1 VVHVI
6 RTRHQG
12 VPDIIHI
19 KTRELRKV
27 VFASSL
33 GTVFEWYDFFLYAT
47 LAPFFAFLFFPPGN
61 ETAALLAAFATYA
74 AGFIVRPF
82 GAIIFGRFG
91 DIVGRKYVF
100 LITILLMGGSTF
112 ATGLL
117 PTFAQIGWLAPLLL
131 VTLRITQGLALGGE
145 YGGAATYVAE
155 HTASDH
161 RAYVTSLIQTTATG
175 GFLLSL
181 LVILFCRLG
190 IAEDDF
196 ALWGWRIPFLLSLV
210 LLVLSIYIRL
220 RLNESPLFQ
229 YIKSRGEASTRPLFD
244 SFLRYPN
251 NKNALLALLGA
262 AAGQGVVWYTGQFY
276 ALFFLQI
283 TMKVDYLIAY
293 GIMISALLIAL
304 PLFLFF
310 GWLSDR
316 VGRKQVILAGCLLA
330 ALTYF
335 PLFKM
340 LGQAVNPD
348 LVAFQERTEVVLR
361 ANPAT
366 CNIHVFV
373 GPWSQFTD
381 CDSARD
387 FLTDRGVSFR
397 VEPVPAGETPAITV
411 ADSEPVPIENWK
423 RTDASERVMAT
434 LVAKG
439 FPQRADPGD
448 INLPLAVFIIV
459 VMMSYVAMV
468 YAPIAALLVEMFPT
482 AIRYTSVSLPYHI
495 GNGWFGGMLPLLA
508 TASVAATGN
517 IYNGLWYPV
526 IIATMSLVIGGLFL
540 RDTRGRELTGAGYD
554 APAGRR

>member
-1 VVHVI
+1 VVQVI

-19 KTRELRKV
+19 RPKELRRV
-27 VFASSL
+27 VFASSF

-47 LAPFFAFLFFPPGN
+47 LAPFFAALFFPPGN

-74 AGFIVRPF
+74 AGFVVRPF
-82 GAIIFGRFG
+82 GALIFGRFG
-91 DIVGRKYVF
+91 DTIGRKYVF
-100 LITILLMGGSTF
+100 LITILLMGGATF

-117 PTFAQIGWLAPLLL
+117 PTFEQIGWLAPLLL

-155 HTASDH
+155 HTVSEH
-161 RAYVTSLIQTTATG
+161 RGYVTSLIQTTATG

-181 LVILFCRLG
+181 LVILFCRIV

-196 ALWGWRIPFLLSLV
+196 AQWGWRIPFLLSLV

-220 RLNESPLFQ
+220 RLSESPLFQ
-229 YIKSRGEASTRPLFD
+229 YLKSSGQATGRPIFE
-244 SFLRYPN
+244 SFFRYPN

-262 AAGQGVVWYTGQFY
+262 AAGQGVIWYTGQFY

-293 GIMISALLIAL
+293 GIMISALLISL

-316 VGRKQVILAGCLLA
+316 VGRKQVIMVGCILA

-335 PLFKM
+335 PLFQM
-340 LGQAVNPD
+340 LAQAVNPA
-348 LVAFQERTEVVLR
+348 LVAFQERTEVTLR
-361 ANPAT
+361 ADPAQ
-366 CNIHVFV
+366 CNVHVFV
-373 GPWSQFTD
+373 GPWSDYTD
-381 CDSARD
+381 CDNARD
-387 FLTDRGVSFR
+387 FLTDRGVSFNI
-397 VEPVPAGETPAITV
+397 VDAAPGAPQTITV
-411 ADSEPVPIENWK
+411 AGSRPIPIENWS
-423 RTDASERVMAT
+423 RDDAGAAVLSALRAV
-434 LVAKG
+434 G
-439 FPQRADPGD
+439 FPESANPAQ

-495 GNGWFGGMLPLLA
+495 GNGWFGGMLPLLS
-508 TASVAATGN
+508 TAAVAATGN
-517 IYNGLWYPV
+517 IYNGLWYPIGV
-526 IIATMSLVIGGLFL
+526 AITSVVIGGLFL
-540 RDTRGRELTGAGYD
+540 RDTRGRELTEA
-554 APAGRR
+554 A

>member
-1 VVHVI
+1 MVQVI

-19 KTRELRKV
+19 RPKELRRV
-27 VFASSL
+27 TFASSL

-47 LAPFFAFLFFPPGN
+47 LAPFFAVLFFPPGN

-82 GAIIFGRFG
+82 GALIFGRFG
-91 DIVGRKYVF
+91 DTIGRKYVF
-100 LITILLMGGSTF
+100 LVTILLMGVATF
-112 ATGLL
+112 AVGLL
-117 PTFAQIGWLAPLLL
+117 PTFEQIGWLAPLLL

-155 HTASDH
+155 HTTSEH
-161 RAYVTSLIQTTATG
+161 RGYVTSLIQTTATG

-181 LVILFCRLG
+181 LVILFSRLV
-190 IAEDDF
+190 ISEDDF
-196 ALWGWRIPFLLSLV
+196 AQWGWRIPFLLSLV

-220 RLNESPLFQ
+220 RLSESPLFQ
-229 YIKSRGEASTRPLFD
+229 YIKSRGLATKRPIVD
-244 SFLRYPN
+244 SFFRYPN
-251 NKNALLALLGA
+251 NRNALIVLLGA
-262 AAGQGVVWYTGQFY
+262 AAGQGVIWYTGQFY

-293 GIMISALLIAL
+293 GIMISALLISL

-316 VGRKQVILAGCLLA
+316 VGRKQVIMAGCILA

-335 PLFKM
+335 PLFQM
-340 LGQAVNPD
+340 LAQAVNPA
-348 LVAFQERTEVVLR
+348 LVAFQERTEVTLR
-361 ANPAT
+361 ADPAQ
-366 CNIHVFV
+366 CHIHIFV
-373 GPWSQFTD
+373 GPWSDYTD
-381 CDSARD
+381 CDKARD
-387 FLTDRGVSFR
+387 FLTDRGVSFNIAEAAPGAPQTII
-397 VEPVPAGETPAITV
+397 VGGATPI
-411 ADSEPVPIENWK
+411 PIENW
-423 RTDASERVMAT
+423 RRDRAGEAVVEALRDA
-434 LVAKG
+434 G
-439 FPQRADPGD
+439 FPESANPAQ

-495 GNGWFGGMLPLLA
+495 GNGWFGGMLPLLS
-508 TASVAATGN
+508 TAAVAATGN
-517 IYNGLWYPV
+517 IYYGLWYP
-526 IIATMSLVIGGLFL
+526 IIVAAMSIIIGGLFL
-540 RDTRGRELTGAGYD
+540 RDTRGRELTEVV
-554 APAGRR
+554 